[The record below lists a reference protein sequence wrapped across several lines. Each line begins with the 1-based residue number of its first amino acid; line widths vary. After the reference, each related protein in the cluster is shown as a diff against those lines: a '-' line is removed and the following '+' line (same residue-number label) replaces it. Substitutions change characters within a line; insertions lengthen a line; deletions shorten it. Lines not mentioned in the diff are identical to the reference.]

1 MLTHSQARLITRG
14 GSAARSMTSL
24 HLASRRTPSAA
35 VAAVASFLAVS
46 AASSR
51 NASTAPPAARAARA
65 PAVGVPSP
73 AFVVLY
79 QYLTCPF
86 CNKVRA
92 YLDAVGVPYV
102 VVEVEP
108 LRKGELAWSAYK
120 KVPTAVVNGVQIN
133 GSDDIIDAVDTLLA
147 QGPRVPGAPT
157 PARSGS
163 AAEAKWRAWT
173 DEVLVKHLTINLYR
187 TLGESVDTFDYLTR
201 QNFSPLTAVPAKYF
215 GAGAMYVVARKRRTQ
230 LGVAPGAERE
240 TLASVLNEFA
250 DAVGEGCPF
259 LGGAVPDLGDLAV
272 FGAIRSVEDTGT
284 GAAALASR
292 IAPWYSRM
300 RTAVGP
306 SAIMHR
312 VGEAPA

>member
-1 MLTHSQARLITRG
+1 M
-14 GSAARSMTSL
+14 
-24 HLASRRTPSAA
+24 HLAFERRTPSAA
-35 VAAVASFLAVS
+35 VAAVAGFLAVGAGARSAS
-46 AASSR
+46 AA
-51 NASTAPPAARAARA
+51 APPAAAVRV
-65 PAVGVPSP
+65 PAVGPPSP

-120 KVPTAVVNGVQIN
+120 KVPTAVVNGVQVN
-133 GSDDIIDAVDTLLA
+133 GSDDIIDAVDALLE
-147 QGPRVPGAPT
+147 QGPRVSGAPT

-163 AAEAKWRAWT
+163 AAEARWRAWT

-215 GAGAMYVVARKRRTQ
+215 GAVAMHVVARKRRTQ
-230 LGVAPGAERE
+230 LGVAPGAERA
-240 TLASVLNEFA
+240 TLASVLDEFA
-250 DAVGEGCPF
+250 DAVGEGAPF
-259 LGGAVPDLGDLAV
+259 LGGTVPDLGDLAV

-292 IAPWYSRM
+292 IAPWYGRM
-300 RTAVGP
+300 RTAVGS